1 MENEDNMHERIG
13 NLSRKMET
21 TKKEANGNKIKT
33 W

>member
-21 TKKEANGNKIKT
+21 TKKEANKIK
-33 W
+33 